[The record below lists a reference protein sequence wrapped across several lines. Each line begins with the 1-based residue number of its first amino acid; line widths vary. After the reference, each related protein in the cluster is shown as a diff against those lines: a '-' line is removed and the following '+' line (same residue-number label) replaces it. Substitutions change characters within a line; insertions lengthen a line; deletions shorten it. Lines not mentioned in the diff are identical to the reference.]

1 MNNKEQREIAI
12 IQQNVRGRDIGNDGL
27 WSMQDYKEMV
37 KEIKNKCPDIVFLT
51 EFYYKNLLNF

>member
-37 KEIKNKCPDIVFLT
+37 KEIKNKCPDIVF
-51 EFYYKNLLNF
+51 FNRILL